1 MLYNFDI
8 NDIEDAKIKNYVEL
22 LNNYKTN
29 CNQIYESIQGALNH
43 LEVLHVNYSQVSEK
57 TNSLHNACE
66 QILSDQVS
74 KFIISIPILN

>member
-29 CNQIYESIQGALNH
+29 CNQIYESIQNALNH
-43 LEVLHVNYSQVSEK
+43 LKILHDNYSQVSEK

-66 QILSDQVS
+66 QILSDQVN
-74 KFIISIPILN
+74 FD

>member
-8 NDIEDAKIKNYVEL
+8 NDIKDVKIKNYVEL

-29 CNQIYESIQGALNH
+29 CNQIYESIQNALNH
-43 LEVLHVNYSQVSEK
+43 LKILHDNYSKVSEK

-66 QILSDQVS
+66 QILSDQVN
-74 KFIISIPILN
+74 FD